1 MTIDARRAYAAELLG
16 SAILLAAIVGSGI
29 TAQRLSPENAGVALL
44 ANALAT
50 GGVLYV
56 LILGLGPI
64 SGGHFNPVVTLIE
77 AAFGRMPRARVPGF
91 LLAQVGGGLAGVM
104 LAHAMFGLEPL
115 QHATHARS
123 SGGELLSEMVAT
135 FGLWL
140 VIATSRRARPS
151 TTPAAVALYIV
162 AAYWFTAS
170 TSFANPAVTLARSF
184 TDTFSG
190 ISLADAPLFI
200 AMQLV
205 GGGLAAATLHWLT
218 ISGVHPVP
226 APSPSAKET

>member
-1 MTIDARRAYAAELLG
+1 MDARRAYVAELLG
-16 SAILLAAIVGSGI
+16 AMLLLATIVGSGI
-29 TAQRLSPENAGVALL
+29 MGQRMSPENAGVALL

-77 AAFGRMPRARVPGF
+77 AASGRMSRARVPGY
-91 LLAQVGGGLAGVM
+91 LLAQVGGGFIGVM

-123 SGGELLSEMVAT
+123 SSGEVLSEAVAT

-140 VIATSRRARPS
+140 VISTSRRARPS
-151 TTPAAVALYIV
+151 TMPAAVALYIT

-190 ISLADAPLFI
+190 IRLADAPLFI
-200 AMQLV
+200 MIQLV
-205 GGGLAAATLHWLT
+205 GGGLAAAMSHWLT
-218 ISGVHPVP
+218 HSGVHP
-226 APSPSAKET
+226 APSATET